1 MPVPT
6 GVDGAGTGVP
16 DTLIVSLAGPVALP
30 VSEGTVELSCSEVSG
45 AAVKEVSTGRE
56 ALSVA
61 AEVGTTEAEELVG
74 AAEVD
79 AGAEEG
85 VPAVAAQE
93 QTDWAAG
100 MTCTAVSMP
109 QAEMTQL

>member
-1 MPVPT
+1 MPT

-16 DTLIVSLAGPVALP
+16 ETLMVSLAGPVALP
-30 VSEGTVELSCSEVSG
+30 VSEGIEELSCSEVSG
-45 AAVKEVSTGRE
+45 AALREVSTGNE
-56 ALSVA
+56 ALSLA
-61 AEVGTTEAEELVG
+61 AEVGTAEAELVG

-85 VPAVAAQE
+85 APAVAAQE

-100 MTCTAVSMP
+100 MTCTAVSIP